1 MNNIENIV
9 KSVATKSKKDISIFK
24 EIKQMD
30 FVDIFPRSEVERI
43 KLNNDAIKLG
53 VVIEK
58 TDRGVV
64 YKLNNPI
71 KTILGEILLVKI
83 RKYDSSRLSW
93 EGAGDFIVDDFE
105 KFKEKHK
112 DSPNCKFVV
121 GQTYTAIEIKTENSL
136 SYVMDIPTSQFYKV

>member
-43 KLNNDAIKLG
+43 KLNNEAIKLG

-121 GQTYTAIEIKTENSL
+121 GQTYIAIEIKTENSL